1 MSEHDSRKIGR
12 RDMLKR
18 AALVAAGLAAI
29 PVIARAGGTVPKAA
43 MKYQDHP
50 KGNEDCS
57 SCMQFIPGKS
67 PTAMGECKVVAGPI
81 SPKGWCVAYVKKT
94 F

>member
-12 RDMLKR
+12 RDMLKH

-29 PVIARAGGTVPKAA
+29 PVVARAGGTVPKAA

-57 SCMQFIPGKS
+57 SCLQFIPGKS

-81 SPKGWCVAYVKKT
+81 SPKGWCVAYVKKS
-94 F
+94 

>member
-18 AALVAAGLAAI
+18 VALVAAGLAAI
-29 PVIARAGGTVPKAA
+29 PVVARAGGTVPKAA
-43 MKYQDHP
+43 MQYQDQP
-50 KGNEDCS
+50 KNGQDCS

-67 PTAMGECKVVAGPI
+67 AGAMGECKVVAGPI

-94 F
+94 